1 MKILTDLVIAIDGYS
16 SCGKSTFAKAIA
28 KETNYIYI
36 DSGAMY
42 RAVTLFFMEN
52 GLIDHLNKNNE
63 IIVSALE
70 NISIDFNINKL
81 SGYSDIILNGQL
93 VENKIRT
100 LAISELVSQVSQF
113 KFVRE
118 KMVAVQR
125 KLGENKRVVMDG
137 RDIGTVVFPNADI
150 KIFMTADPHI
160 RAIRRYKEM
169 SSMGIKISL
178 DEIEK
183 NINERD
189 YLDTT
194 RPDSPLKRAPDALL
208 LDNTKLSL
216 DDQMKWFR
224 KIIINFA

>member
-1 MKILTDLVIAIDGYS
+1 MKILTDLVIAIDGFS

-28 KETNYIYI
+28 RETNYIYI

-42 RAVTLFFMEN
+42 RAVTLFFVEN
-52 GLIDHLNKNNE
+52 GLIHNMNNSNVLQTIE
-63 IIVSALE
+63 D
-70 NISIDFNINKL
+70 ISIDFNINKL
-81 SGYSDIILNGQL
+81 TGYSEIILNGQM

-100 LAISELVSQVSQF
+100 LGISEHVSQVSQI
-113 KFVRE
+113 KQVRE
-118 KMVAVQR
+118 KMVHIQR

-137 RDIGTVVFPNADI
+137 RDIGTVVFPDADI

-169 SSMGIKISL
+169 SAMGVKTSL
-178 DEIEK
+178 ELIEK

-189 YLDTT
+189 FLDTT

-208 LDNTKLSL
+208 LDNSKLSL
-216 DDQMKWFR
+216 EDQMKWFR